1 MAILTVG
8 FKALREQDAGRTLS
22 WQLPSEL
29 LSVCDRVIEVL
40 AVQEVSDKL
49 LSVSFDIVPI
59 VTLKVGALG
68 VVLEPSSPTNE
79 IETAGRD

>member
-1 MAILTVG
+1 
-8 FKALREQDAGRTLS
+8 LS
-22 WQLPSEL
+22 WQLPSGL

-40 AVQEVSDKL
+40 AVQEVSDEL
-49 LSVSFDIVPI
+49 LSVSFDIVPL
-59 VTLKVGALG
+59 VTLEVGALG